1 MNNII
6 YDIKE
11 KKFKLV
17 LYVEENVAGFKVY
30 VTSDKTKYGIGNR
43 SEYEFVA
50 ANRVVEMLNAYMKK

>member
-17 LYVEENVAGFKVY
+17 LYVEENIAGFKEY